1 MNTADVNAR
10 LRRLRELADVF
21 RAELALIPKLPWPLN
36 PYEVQR
42 YEKAIKDAQQAVE
55 RAHAAI
61 QTAVDRMAGRK
72 RR

>member
-10 LRRLRELADVF
+10 LRRLRELADGF
-21 RAELALIPKLPWPLN
+21 RAELELIPKLPWPLN

-42 YEKAIKDAQQAVE
+42 YEKAIRDAQQALT
-55 RAHAAI
+55 RAHGTI
-61 QTAVDRMAGRK
+61 QMAVGPGLA